1 MYTTATLYD
10 TIYILVKL
18 KRNLPIKNIQRYF
31 KMFLY
36 LRKLAVNYANKLS
49 GTIILEQ
56 RQVKTLT
63 ENDIL
68 Y

>member
-56 RQVKTLT
+56 RQVKTPT